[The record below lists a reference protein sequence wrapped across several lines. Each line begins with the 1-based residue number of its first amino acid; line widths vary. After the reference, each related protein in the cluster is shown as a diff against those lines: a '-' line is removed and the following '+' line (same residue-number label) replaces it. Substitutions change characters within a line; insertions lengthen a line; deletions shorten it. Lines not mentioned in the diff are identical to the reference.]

1 MMLTLPS
8 CQLFLEIRAR
18 LPHLRLRREEYLRGD
33 GQWDREKMLL
43 DLELVDRNR
52 NAKFEPVVDS
62 SAFAAL
68 MDEQATCAARFRAA
82 CRIFP
87 ERKWCRR
94 DYQTGGTWNR
104 RKLERDLV
112 TEAGMQQSTVW
123 DCRLLQ
129 CEQIFDIIE
138 AGDLKGVLQKD
149 IYQRGGYWRKER
161 LRRHIRSAMELVVD
175 DPHAA
180 EPYKADET
188 EQEAYMDS
196 SDEDTDGDPDS
207 KAEPF
212 QITPRPPS
220 LPPPKRLMRDAK
232 RQRTSK
238 TDRRPVADGRSKT
251 SPIRGGRRPV
261 ADSSHIWTSKM
272 SSTKYS
278 NRTRG
283 GTSR

>member
-1 MMLTLPS
+1 MLTLPS

-62 SAFAAL
+62 SAFVAL

-94 DYQTGGTWNR
+94 DYQAGGTWDR

-138 AGDLKGVLQKD
+138 AGDLKGVLQKGA
-149 IYQRGGYWRKER
+149 YQRGGYWRKER
-161 LRRHIRSAMELVVD
+161 LRRHIQSAMELVVGD
-175 DPHAA
+175 SHAP

-188 EQEAYMDS
+188 EQEPFMDS
-196 SDEDTDGDPDS
+196 SEEEADGDRDS
-207 KAEPF
+207 EAEPF
-212 QITPRPPS
+212 QLTPRPPS
-220 LPPPKRLMRDAK
+220 LPPPKRWMRRAK
-232 RQRTSK
+232 RQRMRKPSRRLVDDRRSK
-238 TDRRPVADGRSKT
+238 VGPVRGDRRPVVDGSRNWTTVT
-251 SPIRGGRRPV
+251 SRR
-261 ADSSHIWTSKM
+261 WTS
-272 SSTKYS
+272 
-278 NRTRG
+278 R
-283 GTSR
+283 